1 MKCQIYYNYVDESWP
16 SGSQGA
22 ERDRLPLSSIP
33 HVPPSRAANFESN
46 IGVKGFHLLCM
57 ALLKQIPPGIFNSG
71 KTDNGQSCS
80 S

>member
-16 SGSQGA
+16 RGSQGA

-46 IGVKGFHLLCM
+46 IGVKGFHPLRV
-57 ALLKQIPPGIFNSG
+57 ALLKQIPPGIFNLG
-71 KTDNGQSCS
+71 ED
-80 S
+80 

>member
-22 ERDRLPLSSIP
+22 ERDRVLSQASLMSRLLLLPI
-33 HVPPSRAANFESN
+33 FESN
-46 IGVKGFHLLCM
+46 IGVKGFHPLCM
-57 ALLKQIPPGIFNSG
+57 VLLQQIPPGIFNCG
-71 KTDNGQSCS
+71 ETDKGCS

>member
-33 HVPPSRAANFESN
+33 HVLPSHAANFESN
-46 IGVKGFHLLCM
+46 IGVKGFHPLCI
-57 ALLKQIPPGIFNSG
+57 AFSKHIPPGIFN
-71 KTDNGQSCS
+71 
-80 S
+80 